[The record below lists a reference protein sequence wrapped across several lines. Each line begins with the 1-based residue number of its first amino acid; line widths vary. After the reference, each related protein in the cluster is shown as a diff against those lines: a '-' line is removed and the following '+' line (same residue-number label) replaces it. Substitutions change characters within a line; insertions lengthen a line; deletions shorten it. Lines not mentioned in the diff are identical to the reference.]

1 MPGRHLVL
9 EPPAGAVRG
18 ACPTVAAPLEAADGL
33 LVRVR
38 VPGGVLPAAGVRAL
52 AAVAARDGSGVL
64 ELTSRANVQVRGVRT
79 PALARLQA
87 DLSAAGLVSPVPVD
101 VVVAP
106 GAGLDRTEVAD
117 ARPLAAALV
126 RLLGTGTGTGVRH
139 PKAGVLL
146 DGGGAVGLRDRTFD
160 VAIGAA
166 RLGPAGPLVAQLA
179 LAAPLDEAATGEHV
193 AVVPLEGGPAV
204 AAAVLDLAGDRRVRE
219 LVAEQGADTVLRQ
232 AAAHAA
238 VAIEWVPETELVRAD
253 AVTDGGRAP
262 LGDGGTYVGAAPVL
276 GRLDAAQA
284 TRIAEAAV
292 RHGDGLVRLT
302 PWRSVIVGTS
312 DPAGLRNGLAGAGLV
327 TDPDDPATAVVA
339 CAGCTGCPAGLTDA
353 QADARRIIA
362 ARQGLPPRSVHVSG
376 CAKRCASRQD
386 HDLTLVGSAP
396 DRYDVYR
403 RGRLESTGVTIGEVR
418 P

>member
-1 MPGRHLVL
+1 MPGRHLLL

-38 VPGGVLPAAGVRAL
+38 VPGGALPAAGLRAL

-64 ELTSRANVQVRGVRT
+64 ELTSRANVQVRGVRP

-106 GAGLDRTEVAD
+106 AAGLDRTEVAD
-117 ARPLAAALV
+117 VRPLAAALV
-126 RLLGTGTGTGVRH
+126 RLLGTATGSRH

-146 DGGGAVGLRDRTFD
+146 DGGGAVGVRDRTFD

-166 RLGPAGPLVAQLA
+166 RLGPAGPLVARLA
-179 LAAPLDEAATGEHV
+179 LAAPLDDAATGTHV
-193 AVVPLEGGPAV
+193 AVVPPEDGPAV
-204 AAAVLDLAGDRRVRE
+204 AAAVLELAGDRRVRE
-219 LVAEQGADTVLRQ
+219 LVAEQGADRVLRQ
-232 AAAHAA
+232 AAAQATVA
-238 VAIEWVPETELVRAD
+238 VEWVPETEPVR
-253 AVTDGGRAP
+253 TDGVTGRAP
-262 LGDGGTYVGAAPVL
+262 LGDGDTYAGAAPVL
-276 GRLDAAQA
+276 GRLDPAQA
-284 TRIAEAAV
+284 ATIAEAAE

-312 DPAGLRNGLAGAGLV
+312 DPAGLRDELAGAGLV

-339 CAGCTGCPAGLTDA
+339 CAGRTGCPAGLTDA

-362 ARQGLPPRSVHVSG
+362 ARRGRARLTVHVSG

-403 RGRLESTGVTIGEVR
+403 RGRLEGTGVTIGEVR